1 MSLPTNI
8 SLIGGTIA
16 GGGPPG
22 GSYSVAAPASIT
34 EGIPGTMNVTTSGLA
49 NGTTLYWTA
58 TPSGEYEA
66 SSGSFSINNN
76 AANFTVVATP
86 LTLEGNESGTIEI
99 RTGSIS
105 GPIVASDTFNILDDA
120 NGTKYDYVIGVGG
133 DYWCGGSSDGGGT
146 YVGFYWYGLLKGS
159 SSGAAITP
167 GDGYTY
173 TPGTLQE
180 SVASKESNF
189 YAYQIIRTTA

>member
-1 MSLPTNI
+1 MVEESF
-8 SLIGGTIA
+8 
-16 GGGPPG
+16 
-22 GSYSVAAPASIT
+22 T
-34 EGIPGTMNVTTSGLA
+34 EGISETIYVITTAIA
-49 NGTTLYWTA
+49 NGTVLYWTV
-58 TPSGEYEA
+58 TPPGEY
-66 SSGSFSINNN
+66 STTSGSFSITNNVG
-76 AANFTVVATP
+76 TITIVAQP
-86 LTLEGNESGTIEI
+86 IDLEGSESATIQI

-120 NGTKYDYVIGVGG
+120 NGTKYDYLIGVGG

-146 YVGFYWYGLLKGS
+146 TVDFYWYGLLKGS

-180 SVASKESNF
+180 SVASKGSNF
-189 YAYQIIRTTA
+189 YAYQIISTTA

>member
-16 GGGPPG
+16 GSGSPG
-22 GSYSVAAPASIT
+22 ESYSVAAPTSIT
-34 EGIPGTMNVTTSGLA
+34 EGIPGTMNVTTTGLA

-58 TPSGEYEA
+58 IAGTEFDV
-66 SSGSFSINNN
+66 SSGSFAINNN
-76 AANFTVVATP
+76 AYAFTVTATAKD
-86 LTLEGNESGTIEI
+86 LEGSESATIQI

-120 NGTKYDYVIGVGG
+120 NGTKYDWLSGVGG
-133 DYWCGGSSDGGGT
+133 DYWCGGSQDGSGT

-180 SVASKESNF
+180 SVASKGSNF

>member
-16 GGGPPG
+16 GGGPPSI
-22 GSYSVAAPASIT
+22 SYSVVAPTSIT
-34 EGIPGTMNVTTSGLA
+34 EGIPGTMNVTTTGLA

-58 TPSGEYEA
+58 TAGTEFDA
-66 SSGSFSINNN
+66 SSGSFAINNN
-76 AANFTVVATP
+76 AYAFTVTATAKD
-86 LTLEGNESGTIEI
+86 LEGSESATIQI

-120 NGTKYDYVIGVGG
+120 NGTKYDYVIGAGG
-133 DYWCGGSSDGGGT
+133 DYWCGGSSSGSGT
-146 YVGFYWYGLLKGS
+146 TMDFYWYGLLKGS

-180 SVASKESNF
+180 SVAGKESNF